1 MKLTEETFLA
11 QRKEVFFQQPA
22 GAIDLQN
29 AFDWQKSLPASKQ
42 FSTVLARAVE
52 KGRVLTQPRGGVVL
66 PEEQIALMKCQV
78 REGQADLLTAITD
91 SATNKGDLSA
101 AQRLVED
108 SRRLGHSAQEGFP
121 VTAHGVSGCRQV
133 MEGVERPVQ
142 LRHRCVD
149 ARLLVETALAAG
161 FTSIDGGGISHNLSY
176 AKDVPLA
183 QTLAHW
189 QYCDRLI
196 GEYAAAGILLNRET
210 YGPLTGTLIPPFLSH
225 AVSILEALLA
235 AEQGVKCITLSYGQG
250 GNLTQDVAAIRSL
263 RQLAGEYLSKMGF
276 SDVAVTVSLH
286 QWMGGFPQEEAKA
299 YGVISL
305 GAVTAALG
313 RADKVVTKT
322 PMEAIGIPTPSA
334 YAAGLS
340 CTRQIL
346 SMLAEQPMPHSLAI
360 EEESRLIGE
369 EIRSIVDCV
378 LQLGNGDVALGA
390 AKGVEQG
397 ILDVPFSPSRQSAG
411 RMLPARDN
419 EGCVRIFEPGNL
431 PFSKDILDFHRQKIE
446 ERAKAERRAPSFQ
459 MVIDDIYAV
468 SNSRLVGRPR

>member
-313 RADKVVTKT
+313 RADKVVTQT

-369 EIRSIVDCV
+369 ETRSIVDCV

>member
-1 MKLTEETFLA
+1 
-11 QRKEVFFQQPA
+11 
-22 GAIDLQN
+22 
-29 AFDWQKSLPASKQ
+29 
-42 FSTVLARAVE
+42 
-52 KGRVLTQPRGGVVL
+52 
-66 PEEQIALMKCQV
+66 
-78 REGQADLLTAITD
+78 
-91 SATNKGDLSA
+91 
-101 AQRLVED
+101 
-108 SRRLGHSAQEGFP
+108 
-121 VTAHGVSGCRQV
+121 
-133 MEGVERPVQ
+133 
-142 LRHRCVD
+142 
-149 ARLLVETALAAG
+149 LLVETALAAG

-369 EIRSIVDCV
+369 ETRSIVDCV